1 VFPPLPGMEEYKQKL
16 LEITAASNEILF
28 RVVEDLCDVYTVGRE
43 NPWDV
48 NDLEQRSGKFLD
60 SMLFER
66 NSFVAANQDVILAV
80 LEQTAVP
87 A

>member
-1 VFPPLPGMEEYKQKL
+1 MK
-16 LEITAASNEILF
+16 S
-28 RVVEDLCDVYTVGRE
+28 
-43 NPWDV
+43 
-48 NDLEQRSGKFLD
+48 QRSGKFLD

-80 LEQTAVP
+80 LEQAAP